1 MVVGGSLPITKNES
15 SCLSILRKKKKGSE
29 YVNLNNIYA
38 LYFSDIV
45 KII

>member
-1 MVVGGSLPITKNES
+1 MGVGRSLPITKNES
-15 SCLSILRKKKKGSE
+15 SCLSIPQKKKGSE